1 MEIIRSIEEFG
12 LKNKNQSIVLAIG
25 MFDGVHL
32 GHQQVLAATCQSSFQ
47 ISGLAA
53 AFTFP
58 KHPASYL
65 RPGKEPPLLMDA
77 SQKAEKLLD
86 CGMKAVVMREFNR
99 EFSSVEAEDFV
110 PFLKDRIPSLHGICV
125 GKNFRFGKDRIGDS
139 EFLKLK
145 SEEIGINVEVIDS
158 KVLDGE
164 AISSSRIRIALAS
177 GGIELVNEMLGR
189 PYSVHGIVQPGKAM
203 GRKIGFPTLNL
214 DWEPQCRP
222 VYGVYAGFLTR
233 ESSAKRL
240 PAVANYGLRPTV
252 ENQALLPRLEIHSIE
267 ELDHMEWKTGIF
279 LKMEL
284 CHFIRAEKKF
294 DSLDDLKFQISKD
307 KEQAREL
314 LDKLS

>member
-1 MEIIRSIEEFG
+1 MEIICSIEEFG
-12 LKNKNQSIVLAIG
+12 LNKKKQPIVLAIG

-32 GHQQVLAATCQSSFQ
+32 GHQEVLEATSQKSFQ

-77 SQKAEKLLD
+77 LQKAEKLFD

-99 EFSSVEAEDFV
+99 EFSRVKAEDFV
-110 PFLKDRIPSLHGICV
+110 QFLKDRIPSLHGICV
-125 GKNFRFGKDRIGDS
+125 GKNFRFGKDRVGDS
-139 EFLKLK
+139 GFLKLK

-158 KVLDGE
+158 KVLNE
-164 AISSSRIRIALAS
+164 QAISSSRIRVALAS
-177 GGIELVNEMLGR
+177 GKIELVNEMLGR
-189 PYSVHGIVQPGKAM
+189 PYSIQGIVQPGKAM

-222 VYGVYAGFLTR
+222 VYGVYAGYLTR
-233 ESSAKRL
+233 KSSAKRL

-252 ENQALLPRLEIHSIE
+252 ENQVLVPRLEIHSIE
-267 ELDHMEWKTGIF
+267 ELDPMEWKTGVF
-279 LKMEL
+279 LELQL

>member
-1 MEIIRSIEEFG
+1 MEIIHSIEKFG
-12 LKNKNQSIVLAIG
+12 LNKKNQPIVLAIG

-32 GHQQVLAATCQSSFQ
+32 GHQQVLEATRQRSSQ

-77 SQKAEKLLD
+77 SQKADKLFD
-86 CGMKAVVMREFNR
+86 CGIKAVVMREFDR

-110 PFLKDRIPSLHGICV
+110 QFLKDRVPSLHGICV
-125 GKNFRFGKDRIGDS
+125 GKNFRFGKDRVGDA

-158 KVLDGE
+158 KVLDKE
-164 AISSSRIRIALAS
+164 AISSSRIRVALAT
-177 GGIELVNEMLGR
+177 GKIELVNEMLGR
-189 PYSVHGIVQPGKAM
+189 PYMIQGIVQPGKAM

-222 VYGVYAGFLTR
+222 VYGVYAGYLIPQ
-233 ESSAKRL
+233 SNAKRL

-252 ENQALLPRLEIHSIE
+252 EDQVLIPRLEIHAIE
-267 ELDHMEWKTGIF
+267 DLDHMDWKAGIF

-307 KEQAREL
+307 TEQAREL
-314 LDKLS
+314 LDKPI